1 MAMKFWRTS
10 MSSVLGW
17 LATALSAGS
26 YLSRQVA
33 TLKKIQGTTACLWII
48 YGVNID
54 ATPVIVANLIVAAMA
69 FYSSERSTWKQQ
81 WSARLNRQ
89 SGRGGMRHVA
99 EQNRSGSSHTAMVV
113 SIYPPGG
120 VKERTSDLV
129 MFRDDACDRVPPENI
144 HF

>member
-1 MAMKFWRTS
+1 

-17 LATALSAGS
+17 LATAPSAGP
-26 YLSRQVA
+26 YLSRQAA
-33 TLKKIQGTTACLWII
+33 TLKKIQGAAACLWII

-54 ATPVIVANLIVAAMA
+54 ATPVLVANLVVAAMA

-89 SGRGGMRHVA
+89 SGRDEMHHVA
-99 EQNRSGSSHTAMVV
+99 EKNPSSSSHTAMVV
-113 SIYPPGG
+113 SIYPLGG

-129 MFRDDACDRVPPENI
+129 MFRDGACDKVPPENI